1 MKKISS
7 HRLTI
12 LNLLKE
18 NKVISG
24 EEIAKIL
31 RISRTAVWKHIQ
43 TLKQKGYQIKS
54 TAKGYSLIY
63 NPDLLNEEEL
73 SELPYKV
80 YYFKEITS
88 TMDVAK
94 KIADKGEEGVVI
106 AEIQTKGKG
115 RLGRT
120 WHSPQG
126 GIWMSLIIKPPFSL
140 KETYFLVYIAS
151 LATALAIEKVTNI
164 PVYLKWPNDV
174 IYKDKEKEKKL
185 AGILLELKTEID
197 KIEHAIIG
205 IGINVNNEIGLI
217 EPQGI
222 SLKEILK
229 KEIPRKDI
237 VIELIKNFNHLLK
250 KETKEILK
258 MWKNKSLTLGN
269 LVKII
274 YPEGE
279 KIGIALD
286 ISEEGALLL
295 QTEKGDIVKVYS
307 GDCIHLRSL
316 KN

>member
-7 HRLTI
+7 HRLII

-24 EEIAKIL
+24 EEIGKIL
-31 RISRTAVWKHIQ
+31 GISRTAVWKHIQ

-63 NPDLLNEEEL
+63 NPDVLNEEEL

-106 AEIQTKGKG
+106 AELQTKGKG

-151 LATALAIEKVTNI
+151 LATALAIEKVTDI

-197 KIEHAIIG
+197 KIEYAIIG

-217 EPQGI
+217 EPQAI

-258 MWKNKSLTLGN
+258 MWKNKSLTLGK
-269 LVKII
+269 LVEII
-274 YPEGE
+274 HPEGE